1 MEIRLRTKDEIEVF
15 KVLVDS
21 LKSDLNKTLVSI
33 ECDTPQAI
41 TSDNNKIEI
50 LKFFIEEFK
59 NDQSSWDAQNCVGFF
74 EFLFFIKYFPV
85 NSFGWAATFSCRIE
99 PLKKIIK
106 HVISRFEIAN
116 DTNWPISYSSNFLQ
130 ISYRSKKYRSF

>member
-1 MEIRLRTKDEIEVF
+1 MEIRLKTKDEIEVF

-21 LKSDLNKTLVSI
+21 LKSDLNKTLISI

-59 NDQSSWDAQNCVGFF
+59 NDQSSWDAQNCVSFF
-74 EFLFFIKYFPV
+74 EFL
-85 NSFGWAATFSCRIE
+85 
-99 PLKKIIK
+99 
-106 HVISRFEIAN
+106 
-116 DTNWPISYSSNFLQ
+116 
-130 ISYRSKKYRSF
+130 SKTL